1 MKVFARRA
9 VCAGSII
16 GALALAGSG
25 LASAHVSVSAPGAT
39 QGGYEVLTFRV
50 PTESDTAGTTALTVT
65 LPGLRS
71 ARTEPMPGWHSAVTK
86 DPGSALATS
95 VTWTADPGVE
105 VGPGQFGE
113 FRVSAG
119 PLPDAA
125 SVDFPATQTY
135 SDGAVVEWDQ
145 QPAPDGTEPEHPVPS
160 LTLEPASAQGGHAH
174 GGQSGSAAT
183 DAESGGSTASDSDS
197 GDDAVARWLGGAG
210 LVLGALAL
218 ALAIGNT
225 IRRRS

>member
-1 MKVFARRA
+1 MKVFSRRA
-9 VCAGSII
+9 LCAGSMI

-25 LASAHVSVSAPGAT
+25 LAAAHVTVSAPGAT

-50 PTESDTAGTTALTVT
+50 PTESDTAGTTGLTVT

-86 DPGSALATS
+86 DPESALATS

-119 PLPDAA
+119 PLPDSAT
-125 SVDFPATQTY
+125 VVFPAVQTY
-135 SDGAVVEWDQ
+135 SDGSVVEWDQ
-145 QPAPDGTEPEHPVPS
+145 QRAADGTEPEHPAPS
-160 LTLEPASAQGGHAH
+160 LTLEPASAESSHAH
-174 GGQSGSAAT
+174 GGQSAT
-183 DAESGGSTASDSDS
+183 ADTEADDAGP
-197 GDDAVARWLGGAG
+197 GDDSVARWLGGAG

-218 ALAIGNT
+218 ALALGN
-225 IRRRS
+225 IVRRRS